1 MTQPSET
8 LTAVTPLD
16 SARAKQLNAKRK
28 MQALPDQQP
37 RTELPNI
44 NWHDHYLMRV
54 AK

>member
-1 MTQPSET
+1 MPQPSTT
-8 LTAVTPLD
+8 LEA
-16 SARAKQLNAKRK
+16 ARAKQLTARRK
-28 MQALPDQQP
+28 MQALPNQQP